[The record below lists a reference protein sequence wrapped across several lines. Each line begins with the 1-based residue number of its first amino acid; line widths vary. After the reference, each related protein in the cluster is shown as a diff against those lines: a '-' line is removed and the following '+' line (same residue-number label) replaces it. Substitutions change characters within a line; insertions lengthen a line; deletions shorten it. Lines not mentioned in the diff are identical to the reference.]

1 MIIACIILILFG
13 FSLSM
18 MMYVIYLRKNQQ
30 EIISLNKE
38 RERENQQIEQ
48 SIKQKQIELNNILRS
63 AETQNEILQKLNKTI
78 EKTRQNAKQ
87 QAQECYNIRVVELNE
102 KYKQEEQALK
112 VKLEEHNRLVKNE
125 EAKLEEL
132 KAKQTAY
139 IEARKRQEEIDT
151 NKDYYRLALSSID
164 IDDVSLLRDIQYKFT
179 KKEAI
184 DKLIWDVY
192 YKPAYDILMP
202 HLFASSNKV
211 CSIYK
216 ITDLTTKQA
225 YIGQSVDTRERFR
238 QHIKSA
244 LSHGT
249 TSNKLYQAMKK
260 SGVHNFTFEIL
271 EEVSRAQLNER
282 EIYWIDF
289 YKTRDFGLNSTNGGS

>member
-1 MIIACIILILFG
+1 MG
-13 FSLSM
+13 MSM
-18 MMYVIYLRKNQQ
+18 YAIYLRRNQQ
-30 EIISLNKE
+30 EIISLNQE
-38 RERENQQIEQ
+38 RQRENEQIEQ
-48 SIKQKQIELNNILRS
+48 SIKQKHTELNNLITSTEKQSRIIQ
-63 AETQNEILQKLNKTI
+63 ELNKTA
-78 EKTRQNAKQ
+78 EELRRDAKK
-87 QAQECYNIRVVELNE
+87 QAQECYNIRVMELNE
-102 KYKQEEQALK
+102 RYKEEEQNLK
-112 VKLEEHNRLVKNE
+112 VKLEEHNRKLEVQ

-132 KAKQTAY
+132 RAKQAAY

-151 NKDYYRLALSSID
+151 NKDYYRLVLSSID

-202 HLFASSNKV
+202 HLFTSNNKV
-211 CSIYK
+211 CGIYK
-216 ITDLTTKQA
+216 ITDLTTGQA
-225 YIGQSVDTRERFR
+225 YIGQSVDIRERFR
-238 QHIKSA
+238 QHVKSA
-244 LSHGT
+244 LAHGT

-271 EEVSRAQLNER
+271 EEISRAQLNER

-289 YKTRDFGLNSTNGGS
+289 YKTRDFGLNSTIGGS

>member
-1 MIIACIILILFG
+1 MMI
-13 FSLSM
+13 
-18 MMYVIYLRKNQQ
+18 YVIYLKKNQQ

-48 SIKQKQIELNNILRS
+48 SIKQKQIELSNILRS

-87 QAQECYNIRVVELNE
+87 QAQECYNMRVVELNE

-112 VKLEEHNRLVKNE
+112 VKLEEHNRLVRN
-125 EAKLEEL
+125 EEL
-132 KAKQTAY
+132 KLDTLRAKQSAY
-139 IEARKRQEEIDT
+139 LEAQKRQQEIE
-151 NKDYYRLALSSID
+151 KDKNYYRLVLDDDALDD
-164 IDDVSLLRDIQYKFT
+164 ITLLRDIQKRLI
-179 KKEAI
+179 KKESI
-184 DKLIWDVY
+184 DKVIYEVY

-202 HLFASSNKV
+202 HLFSSNNKV
-211 CSIYK
+211 SGIYK

-225 YIGQSVDTRERFR
+225 YIGQSVDMRERFR
-238 QHIKSA
+238 QHIKNA
-244 LSHGT
+244 LSHGSST
-249 TSNKLYQAMKK
+249 NKLYQTMKK

-271 EEVSRAQLNER
+271 EEVPRAQLNER